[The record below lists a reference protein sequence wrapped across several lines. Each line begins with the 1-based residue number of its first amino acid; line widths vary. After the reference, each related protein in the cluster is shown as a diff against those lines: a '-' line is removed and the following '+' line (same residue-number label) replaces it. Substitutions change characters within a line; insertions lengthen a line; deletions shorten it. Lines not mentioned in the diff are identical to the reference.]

1 MTGFDQDVAVK
12 LFRQEVIDAKKE
24 GRLGGIRVAP
34 PRIGWFMT
42 AVSLALVLAV
52 SFVGLFGTY
61 TRYERLEG
69 RLVPKYGKL
78 DIQSLR
84 ASLVTKVHVPNG
96 TRVNKGDPLVSL
108 SEKRVSTS
116 IGDTGMAVSRQLS
129 LKQETIAASLASQD
143 SLLNEKRHA
152 LVERLAISQ
161 LELAEIR
168 EQEKIQLHRADAA
181 NRIFE
186 KWSTDGKDVISAVQ
200 IAQQRDQMLQNRARL
215 SELKQQRLRLQRDIA
230 QARSDLASI
239 PLEVE
244 ASKSSLSIQL
254 ADVAQAQAENEASRE
269 TVLRAPVDGTITSV
283 LVNEGQIV
291 DATTVLVSLQPANS
305 PLVAEL
311 WAPSKSVGRVGADYE
326 VVLRFDSFPYQRYG
340 TYKGMVTSVDTSA
353 SSPDLV
359 AHALGKEVKEP
370 RYRVLVALDK
380 PYVERAG
387 AQEALRQGMS
397 MSADVLSGRK
407 RIVEILFEPMSK
419 D

>member
-1 MTGFDQDVAVK
+1 MK
-12 LFRQEVIDAKKE
+12 LFRQEAIDAKKE
-24 GRLGGIRVAP
+24 GRLGSIRVAP
-34 PRIGWFMT
+34 PRIGWFMM
-42 AVSLALVLAV
+42 AVSLGLVLAV
-52 SFVGLFGTY
+52 LLVGIFGTY

-96 TRVNKGDPLVSL
+96 TRVKKGEPLVSV
-108 SEKRVSTS
+108 SERRVSSS
-116 IGDTGMAVSRQLS
+116 IGDTGTAVSRQLS

-143 SLLNEKRHA
+143 ALLDEKRRA
-152 LVERLAISQ
+152 LVERLAISR

-200 IAQQRDQMLQNRARL
+200 IAQQRDQMLQNRAGL
-215 SELKQQRLRLQRDIA
+215 SELRQQRLRLQRDIA
-230 QARSDLASI
+230 QAKSDLASI

-244 ASKSSLSIQL
+244 ASKSNLSVQL

-269 TVLRAPVDGTITSV
+269 TVLRAPVDGIVTSV

-291 DATTVLVSLQPANS
+291 DATTVLVSLQPENS

-311 WAPSKSVGRVGADYE
+311 WVPSRSIGRVGADSE

-340 TYKGMVTSVDTSA
+340 TYKGVVTSIDTSA
-353 SSPDLV
+353 SSPNLV
-359 AHALGKEVKEP
+359 AHALGKEIKEP
-370 RYRVLVALDK
+370 RYRVLVTLDR

-387 AQEALRQGMS
+387 VRETLRQGMS
-397 MSADVLSGRK
+397 MSADILSGKK
-407 RIVEILFEPMSK
+407 RIVEILFDPMSK
-419 D
+419 G